1 MLGILAAAAF
11 VTSSTTNGLKGYSLA
26 QLLFVRDMILLIKF
40 KMDWELIHQQ
50 NQMKIS
56 KDNIIKNSKIV
67 YHDYKVGYKFMINNN
82 TDLRYNT
89 PYKGP
94 F

>member
-1 MLGILAAAAF
+1 
-11 VTSSTTNGLKGYSLA
+11 
-26 QLLFVRDMILLIKF
+26 MILLIKF